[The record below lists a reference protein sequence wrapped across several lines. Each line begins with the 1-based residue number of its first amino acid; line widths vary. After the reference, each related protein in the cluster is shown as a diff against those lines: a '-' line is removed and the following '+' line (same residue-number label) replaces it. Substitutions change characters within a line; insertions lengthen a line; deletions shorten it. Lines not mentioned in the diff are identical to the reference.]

1 MRFVNLLMALSCFF
15 VQSGDALW
23 ELMQEETPQ

>member
-1 MRFVNLLMALSCFF
+1 LGGTLTMEA
-15 VQSGDALW
+15 QSGDALW